1 MTRRG
6 RPRTKLGAIS
16 EAVLT
21 LAAARPITSIDVAR
35 ELQLSRPMA
44 RDVVSR
50 LHSIGHLRQSAMLRL
65 PGIKRPVRQVVA
77 IQNRIPNADAVVT
90 LSSWLQEVRTLARTQ
105 S

>member
-21 LAAARPITSIDVAR
+21 LAAARPITSLDVAR
-35 ELQLSRPMA
+35 ELQLSRQMA
-44 RDVVSR
+44 RSVVSR
-50 LHSIGHLRQSAMLRL
+50 LHSIGHVREEAMLRL

-77 IQNRIPNADAVVT
+77 IQSRIPDGDAVVT
-90 LSSWLQEVRTLARTQ
+90 LSSWLHEVRAMAETQ